1 MPVCGD
7 HKLTSG
13 FHKSLIKN
21 DTTAKKTCYYVDLC
35 WSDRR
40 AASLSLSLLKHS
52 PLCNYAPFQLWMRL
66 SLKLATNV
74 SQFPP
79 ISRGYNGTPSLV
91 VNEPENT
98 WGNNERD
105 YLLIIFRPLPT
116 KCGTK
121 AEKATCL
128 FIRAAKRFHLSSSG
142 VNAVKRLHRC
152 GTCWVWSS
160 QKCLPR
166 RANTAICTQPCILLL
181 FRSGVALRDLE
192 IHFCFLLFWEPR

>member
-21 DTTAKKTCYYVDLC
+21 DTTAKKKHVTMWISAGLTEELLL
-35 WSDRR
+35 
-40 AASLSLSLLKHS
+40 SLSLSLLKHS

-98 WGNNERD
+98 
-105 YLLIIFRPLPT
+105 
-116 KCGTK
+116 
-121 AEKATCL
+121 
-128 FIRAAKRFHLSSSG
+128 
-142 VNAVKRLHRC
+142 
-152 GTCWVWSS
+152 
-160 QKCLPR
+160 
-166 RANTAICTQPCILLL
+166 
-181 FRSGVALRDLE
+181 
-192 IHFCFLLFWEPR
+192 

>member
-1 MPVCGD
+1 MLPCGS
-7 HKLTSG
+7 LLVWQ
-13 FHKSLIKN
+13 KS
-21 DTTAKKTCYYVDLC
+21 CF
-35 WSDRR
+35 
-40 AASLSLSLLKHS
+40 SLSLSLLKHS